1 MSDVLLQTPFHSR
14 IAPLCRTNLWERW
27 SGYTTVTLFYSE
39 TEEYF
44 AIRNTASLYDISP
57 MIKYRLSGPDAAR
70 VVNRLM
76 TRDIGRC
83 AVGQVFYSPWCNGA
97 GKVIEEGTIFRLGE
111 NDFRVNC
118 AEHQLTWFEATAYGF
133 DASVADVT
141 REIAGLALQ
150 GPLAGRV
157 LEAFGLK
164 DIGKLRY
171 FRLADFEV
179 DGLKLTVSRT
189 GFTGDLGYELWV
201 SPQDARALWDRL
213 MAAGQVHGLRPI
225 GSRVL
230 NTARIEAGNI
240 LINVDY
246 IAANKAVRDS
256 QMRSPFGLALD
267 WAVNLKKDH
276 FNGRQALLAEQAAGG
291 PPKRLVGL
299 DIQGRRPATGAYLY
313 DGSKEAGQVTSATWS
328 PILKK
333 NIGLATIDAR
343 YAVPGRK
350 LLVDIYYVKEIT
362 QARVEAAATVV
373 DHHFFQPARRRD

>member
-1 MSDVLLQTPFHSR
+1 MNDVLLQTPFHSR

-57 MIKYRLSGPDAAR
+57 MIKYRLSGRDAAR

-76 TRDIGRC
+76 TRDFSRC
-83 AVGQVFYSPWCNGA
+83 SVGQVFYSPWCNGT

-111 NDFRVNC
+111 NDFRINC

-133 DASVADVT
+133 DATVADVST
-141 REIAGLALQ
+141 EIAGLALQ
-150 GPLAGRV
+150 GPSARLV
-157 LEAFGLK
+157 LESFGL
-164 DIGKLRY
+164 DEIGKLGY
-171 FRLADFEV
+171 FRFADFQV

-189 GFTGDLGYELWV
+189 GFTGDLGYELWA
-201 SPQDARALWDRL
+201 SPQDAESLWDRL
-213 MAAGQVHGLRPI
+213 IEAGRVHGLRPI

-246 IAANKAVRDS
+246 VAANKAVRES
-256 QMRSPFGLALD
+256 QARSPFGLALD
-267 WAVNLKKDH
+267 WAVNFKKDH
-276 FNGRQALLAEQAAGG
+276 FNGRQALLAERAAGG
-291 PPKRLVGL
+291 PAKRLVGL
-299 DIQGRRPATGAYLY
+299 DIRGRRSATGAYLY
-313 DGSKEAGQVTSATWS
+313 DGSKEVGQVTSAAWS

-333 NIGLATIDAR
+333 NIALATIDAR
-343 YAVPGRK
+343 YAAPGGK
-350 LLVDIYYVKEIT
+350 LLADIYYLKEIT
-362 QARVEAAATVV
+362 QARVETTAEVV

>member
-1 MSDVLLQTPFHSR
+1 MSDVLLRTPFHSR

-57 MIKYRLSGPDAAR
+57 MIKYRLSGRDAAR
-70 VVNRLM
+70 VANRLM
-76 TRDIGRC
+76 TRDISRC
-83 AVGQVFYSPWCNGA
+83 AVGQAFYSPWCNGA

-118 AEHQLTWFEATAYGF
+118 AEHQLTWFEASAYGF
-133 DASVADVT
+133 DATVTDVT
-141 REIAGLALQ
+141 QEIAGLALQ
-150 GPLAGRV
+150 GPSARLV
-157 LEAFGLK
+157 LRDFGLR
-164 DIGKLRY
+164 DIDKLGY
-171 FRLADFEV
+171 FRLADFQV
-179 DGLKLTVSRT
+179 DGLELTVSRT

-201 SPQDARALWDRL
+201 SPQDAETSWDRL
-213 MAAGQVHGLRPI
+213 MEAGNVHGLRTI

-246 IAANKAVRDS
+246 VAANRALRES
-256 QMRSPFGLALD
+256 QTRSPFGLALD
-267 WAVNLKKDH
+267 WAVNFKKDH
-276 FNGRQALLAEQAAGG
+276 FNGRQALLAERAAGG

-299 DIQGRRPATGAYLY
+299 DIQGRRAATGAYLY
-313 DGSKEAGQVTSATWS
+313 DGRKEVGQVTSATWS

-333 NIGLATIDAR
+333 NVALATIDAR
-343 YAVPGRK
+343 YAMPGRQ
-350 LLVDIYYVKEIT
+350 LMADIYYMKEIT
-362 QARVEAAATVV
+362 QARIEATARVV
-373 DHHFFQPARRRD
+373 DHHFFRPSRRRD

>member
-27 SGYTTVTLFYSE
+27 AGYTTVTLFYSE

-57 MIKYRLSGPDAAR
+57 LIKYRLSGRDAAR
-70 VVNRLM
+70 VVNRLV
-76 TRDIGRC
+76 TRDVARC
-83 AVGQVFYSPWCNGA
+83 AVGQVLYSPWCDGA

-111 NDFRVNC
+111 NDFRINC

-133 DASVADVT
+133 DATVTDVSQ
-141 REIAGLALQ
+141 EIAGLALQ

-157 LEAFGLK
+157 LQAVGLEE
-164 DIGKLRY
+164 INKLRF
-171 FRLADFEV
+171 FRLADFEL

-189 GFTGDLGYELWV
+189 GFTGDLGYELWIA
-201 SPQDARALWDRL
+201 PRDAETLWDRL
-213 MAAGQVHGLRPI
+213 MAAGKVHGLRPI

-246 IAANKAVRDS
+246 VAANRALRES
-256 QMRSPFGLALD
+256 QTRSPFGLALD
-267 WAVNLKKDH
+267 WAVNFKKDH
-276 FNGRQALLAEQAAGG
+276 FNGRQALLAERTAGG
-291 PPKRLVGL
+291 PAKRLVGL
-299 DIQGRRPATGAYLY
+299 DIKGRRPATGAYLY
-313 DGSKEAGQVTSATWS
+313 DGKREVGQVTSATWS

-333 NIGLATIDAR
+333 NIALATVDAR
-343 YAVPGRK
+343 YARPGCT
-350 LLVDIYYVKEIT
+350 LMVDIYYLKEIT
-362 QARVEAAATVV
+362 QARVEATATVV
-373 DHHFFQPARRRD
+373 DHHFFQPSHRRA